1 MYDENLQSGSF
12 NESPIGIAIKSQ
24 NRLLENIIA
33 NEIMEENFGRT
44 SKAKQARLDQVFLK
58 EKERVGSELES
69 WHQEKERE
77 LAMQRERRVERHE
90 IYSQAREKRRRK
102 YELDL
107 EYMGIKRK
115 DDHEHQVYR
124 NRAEIERMLDR
135 GYFKGM
141 QGGYDDMRRPP
152 FWMV

>member
-44 SKAKQARLDQVFLK
+44 AKGKQARHDLVFLK
-58 EKERVGSELES
+58 EKGRVGSELES
-69 WHQEKERE
+69 WHEEKERE
-77 LAMQRERRVERHE
+77 LAMQRERRAERHE
-90 IYSQAREKRRRK
+90 IYSQAREQRRKK

-107 EYMGIKRK
+107 EYMGIKRR
-115 DDHEHQVYR
+115 DDHEYQVHR
-124 NRAEIERMLDR
+124 NRAEIERIENR
-135 GYFKGM
+135 GRLEGM
-141 QGGYDDMRRPP
+141 KEGYEDMRRPP